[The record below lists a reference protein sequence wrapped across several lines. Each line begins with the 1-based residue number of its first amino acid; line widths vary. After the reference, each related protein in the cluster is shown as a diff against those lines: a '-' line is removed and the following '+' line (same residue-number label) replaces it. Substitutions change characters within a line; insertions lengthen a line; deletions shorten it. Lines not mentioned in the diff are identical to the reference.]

1 MTLIIYY
8 IAFVFVGDIAAYL
21 AGLFIE
27 YEWGEYPSLVAFL
40 AIYFVVLWVAWKLA
54 VRITT
59 PRSLSSA

>member
-27 YEWGEYPSLVAFL
+27 YEWGAYPSLVAFL

-59 PRSLSSA
+59 PQSLSSA